1 MNKIW
6 YNRPAKK
13 WREALPLGNGHMG
26 VMVYGGKRIEKL
38 CFNDGTLWS
47 GYPKEYNNTESL
59 KYLAKVRELIFSGK
73 NSEAD
78 KLAQEKLCGFYS
90 ETFLPL
96 GSAKIKIK
104 GVKGSEYKRTLDLST
119 AVHSVEYGGT
129 AREIFTS
136 NPDNIA
142 CCHIKSDKLFSAV
155 VSLKSK
161 LHHSV
166 NTDNCLCLAGNA
178 PDYVAPNYLRTKL
191 FPIRY
196 NEHKGMAF
204 SLCCRVDTDGTVAYT
219 AKHMKIK
226 NATYATLYFATATG
240 FKSFDEMPVTSRE
253 YVLNLCKEKLN
264 LHKSYEQIK
273 ADHIADFTSLYNKSS
288 VSFSDECDLPTD
300 KLIEQ
305 AKNGNVSPA
314 LTELFYNY
322 GKYMTVSASRNGG
335 QAMNL
340 QGIWN
345 NSVRPPW
352 SSNYTVNINT
362 QMNYWG
368 ASRANLDECIEPLLQ
383 MIYETMQNGRKT
395 AQINYGCN
403 GFACNHNVDIWRK
416 TPPVQGTCNY
426 MLEPLCGVWLANEI
440 FAHFR
445 NGTLQNYKDKV
456 FEIVKEAAQFSVD
469 YLVLHNGKYV
479 VCPSPSAENTFISNG
494 KKCTLDYASAFD
506 MGLVKQSF
514 LNYLSLNADDELS
527 KKIRT
532 IQPYLFDFQYGR
544 TGICEYHKDYEMP
557 ERGHRHFSL
566 LYSFYPANVIKYYEN
581 KVQTE
586 QIQKLF
592 FDRINHSKQY
602 IGWSAAWGICLA
614 ARLHDSKNVKMIIK
628 KFLGHAVFKNL
639 FCVHPPYYFQIDGNL
654 GFVAG
659 IHEMLVYE
667 ENGVIELLPA
677 LPDNLQNGCV
687 RNLFVNGV
695 NISFEWKDGK
705 VTSIFADKKAYIMK
719 NNLSDSI
726 DLNENVAIKEN

>member
-6 YNRPAKK
+6 YNRPARK
-13 WREALPLGNGHMG
+13 WREALPIGNGHMG
-26 VMVYGGKRIEKL
+26 VMVYGGKKKETL

-47 GYPKEYNNTESL
+47 GYPKNYNNSDSL
-59 KYLAKVRELIFSGK
+59 KYLDKVRELIINGR
-73 NSEAD
+73 NAEAD

-96 GSAKIKIK
+96 GSANIKIN
-104 GVKGSEYKRTLDLST
+104 GVKGNDYKRILDLST
-119 AVHSVEYGGT
+119 AVHTVEYADIT
-129 AREIFTS
+129 REAFAS

-142 CCHIKSDKLFSAV
+142 CYHIKSEKLFSAV
-155 VSLKSK
+155 ISLKSK

-166 NTDNCLCLAGNA
+166 KTDNCLCLTGNA

-191 FPIRY
+191 FPIKY

-204 SLCCRVDTDGTVAYT
+204 ALCCNVDTDGKVVYT
-219 AKHMKIK
+219 AKRMKIK

-240 FKSFDEMPVTSRE
+240 FKAFNQIPDTSRE
-253 YVLNLCKEKLN
+253 NVLNVCREKLN

-273 ADHIADFTSLYNKSS
+273 ADHIADFASLYNKSS
-288 VSFSDECDLPTD
+288 ISFSDENRLSTD
-300 KLIEQ
+300 MLIEQ
-305 AKNGNVSPA
+305 AKNGEVSPA
-314 LTELFYNY
+314 LAELFYNY
-322 GKYMTVSASRNGG
+322 GKYMTISASRNGG

-368 ASRANLDECIEPLLQ
+368 ASRANLCECIEPLLQ
-383 MIYETMQNGRKT
+383 MVYETMLNGRKT

-403 GFACNHNVDIWRK
+403 GFACNHNVDLWRK

-440 FAHFR
+440 FAHFQ
-445 NGTLQNYKDKV
+445 NGAFQKYQDKV
-456 FEIVKEAAQFSVD
+456 FEIAKEAAQFSAD

-479 VCPSPSAENTFISNG
+479 ICPSPSAENSFISNG

-514 LNYLSLNADDELS
+514 LNYLSLNIDNELS
-527 KKIRT
+527 KRLKT
-532 IQPYLFDFQYGR
+532 IQPDLFDFQYGK

-557 ERGHRHFSL
+557 ERGHRHFSP
-566 LYSFYPANVIKYYEN
+566 LYAFYPANVIKYYEN
-581 KVQTE
+581 KKQTE
-586 QIQKLF
+586 QVQKLF
-592 FDRINHSKQY
+592 DDRINHSTQY

-614 ARLHDSKNVKMIIK
+614 ARLHDSEKVKMIIQ

-659 IHEMLVYE
+659 VHEMLVYE
-667 ENGVIELLPA
+667 ENGIVELLPA
-677 LPDNLQNGCV
+677 LPDNMQNGKAE
-687 RNLFVNGV
+687 NLFVNGV
-695 NISFEWKDGK
+695 CISFEWKNGK
-705 VTSIFADKKAYIMK
+705 VISISADREVLIRK
-719 NNLSDSI
+719 NNLSADI
-726 DLNENVAIKEN
+726 DINNNVEIKEN